1 LKLPRLDGD
10 VSLVEY
16 ILLIVIMCAAALAGV
31 TFLGAAPR

>member
-16 ILLIVIMCAAALAGV
+16 ILLIVVICAAGLAGV
-31 TFLGAAPR
+31 TFLGAAPH